1 MVHLF
6 SEMFVLQFSKV
17 EKASTEQVDAA
28 LPLPLSTSSTI
39 LTKLSPW
46 SLLELLCLDSLDFY
60 VIAKLLIV
68 FPSYE
73 IYALLCAYLRPI
85 NLGRLWYLPTLN
97 LNTIVWSFCISF
109 DKLVK
114 QVWRANILLNIF
126 SWGKQGPLSPT
137 VAAFSVLIAAN
148 D

>member
-1 MVHLF
+1 MIHLF

-28 LPLPLSTSSTI
+28 HKPLPLPLSTSSTI

-73 IYALLCAYLRPI
+73 IYALCAYLRPI
-85 NLGRLWYLPTLN
+85 NLGR
-97 LNTIVWSFCISF
+97 
-109 DKLVK
+109 
-114 QVWRANILLNIF
+114 R
-126 SWGKQGPLSPT
+126 
-137 VAAFSVLIAAN
+137 
-148 D
+148 

>member
-68 FPSYE
+68 FSSYE
-73 IYALLCAYLRPI
+73 IYALCAYLRPI
-85 NLGRLWYLPTLN
+85 NLGR
-97 LNTIVWSFCISF
+97 
-109 DKLVK
+109 
-114 QVWRANILLNIF
+114 R
-126 SWGKQGPLSPT
+126 
-137 VAAFSVLIAAN
+137 
-148 D
+148 

>member
-28 LPLPLSTSSTI
+28 HKQFMAALA
-39 LTKLSPW
+39 
-46 SLLELLCLDSLDFY
+46 SLYLKHNTDKYLLFY

-73 IYALLCAYLRPI
+73 IYALCAYLRPI
-85 NLGRLWYLPTLN
+85 NLGR
-97 LNTIVWSFCISF
+97 
-109 DKLVK
+109 
-114 QVWRANILLNIF
+114 R
-126 SWGKQGPLSPT
+126 
-137 VAAFSVLIAAN
+137 
-148 D
+148 

>member
-28 LPLPLSTSSTI
+28 HKQFMAALASLYLKHNT
-39 LTKLSPW
+39 W

-73 IYALLCAYLRPI
+73 IYAYLRPI
-85 NLGRLWYLPTLN
+85 NLGRH
-97 LNTIVWSFCISF
+97 
-109 DKLVK
+109 
-114 QVWRANILLNIF
+114 
-126 SWGKQGPLSPT
+126 
-137 VAAFSVLIAAN
+137 
-148 D
+148 

>member
-73 IYALLCAYLRPI
+73 IYALCAYLRPI
-85 NLGRLWYLPTLN
+85 NLGR
-97 LNTIVWSFCISF
+97 
-109 DKLVK
+109 
-114 QVWRANILLNIF
+114 R
-126 SWGKQGPLSPT
+126 
-137 VAAFSVLIAAN
+137 
-148 D
+148 

>member
-28 LPLPLSTSSTI
+28 HKQFMAALASLYLKHNTDET
-39 LTKLSPW
+39 SPW

-73 IYALLCAYLRPI
+73 IYALCAYLRPI
-85 NLGRLWYLPTLN
+85 NLGRRWYLP
-97 LNTIVWSFCISF
+97 
-109 DKLVK
+109 
-114 QVWRANILLNIF
+114 
-126 SWGKQGPLSPT
+126 
-137 VAAFSVLIAAN
+137 
-148 D
+148 